1 MSNSFFYALG
11 HFIYRRRLWLII
23 SWLLCI
29 ALCLPSL
36 PNLMKPFNSSGF
48 ENFKSESFLA
58 MRDIEKNIGYQKN
71 RVLILFKK
79 TKTATSDQQFRKD
92 VDKALEGLNDI
103 PQKHEVI
110 IGPIQHHKNILA
122 ILAYKKPQNITSQQ
136 IDDIESKIHLTKRIK
151 MNLGGAD
158 VFIQS
163 INKQTQKDLFR
174 SDLVAAPVTIVT
186 LLLVFG
192 SIAAAFMPIV
202 VGASCTVMM
211 LAFLHQL
218 AYHVSLSIFTINI
231 ATLLGLCLSLDYA
244 LFIISRFRE
253 ELITG
258 ITPEEAIAR
267 TMFTA
272 GKAVF
277 FSGLAVFASLSA
289 LLIFPINILVSVG
302 IGGISAVLLAV
313 FGALTLLPAILSC
326 LKQQINWGTL
336 FKTKVK
342 ESSLWRLI
350 ANKVTHFP
358 YLFACL
364 GIIIL
369 TICSYPIKHIQLGIY
384 DYHILPDQSEGR
396 EFFNAFTQHYQEEE
410 MSPIM
415 VVVTTHSKLLN
426 DKNIKKVFRLTTRLK
441 NLDSV
446 EKVSGYLSWIP
457 KGKLAEYKMF
467 YTADKARLPDSVQ
480 QILTTS
486 TNKHTAVIYVQSQ
499 YKPESKQTKQ
509 LVRDIRDI
517 SIKGLD
523 IQVTGEPANNLDV
536 FDGIYRQM
544 PYAIAWIL
552 GITFIVLLIL
562 LKSLF
567 LPFKAITMNI
577 LSLLATYGSLV
588 FIFQEGHLHE
598 WLNFDPQGSLDISM
612 LVIIFCALFG
622 FSMDY
627 EVFLLTRIQ
636 ESYYRTHDN
645 NSSIVFGIEHSAK
658 IITSAAWIVIV
669 LCASFLV
676 ADVLMVKAF
685 GFGIAIA
692 IFLDAF
698 IIRIFLVPAIMTL
711 THKINWYIPQFLK
724 KVIGNHQFTE

>member
-1 MSNSFFYALG
+1 MPNTFFHALG
-11 HFIYRRRLWLII
+11 CFIYRRRSWVII

-29 ALCLPSL
+29 ALCVPSL

-48 ENFKSESFLA
+48 ENFKSESFVS
-58 MRDIEKNIGYQKN
+58 MRDTEKNIGYQKN
-71 RVLILFKK
+71 RILILFQKIK
-79 TKTATSDQQFRKD
+79 NSISDQQFRKD
-92 VDKALEGLNDI
+92 VDKSLKGLDDLSE
-103 PQKHEVI
+103 KHEVI
-110 IGPIQHHKNILA
+110 VGPVHHHKNILA
-122 ILAYKKPQNITSQQ
+122 ILAYKQAQNITSLQ
-136 IDDIESKIHLTKRIK
+136 IDDIESKINLTKRIK

-174 SDLVAAPVTIVT
+174 SDLVAAPVTIIT

-192 SIAAAFMPIV
+192 SITAAFMPIL
-202 VGASCTVMM
+202 VGASCTVIM

-253 ELITG
+253 ELIAHTS
-258 ITPEEAIAR
+258 IEEAIAR
-267 TMFTA
+267 TMTTA

-302 IGGISAVLLAV
+302 IGGLSAVLLAV

-336 FKTKVK
+336 FKIKVK
-342 ESSLWRLI
+342 ESTLWRRI
-350 ANKVTHFP
+350 ANQVTHFP

-364 GIIIL
+364 GIVML
-369 TICSYPIKHIQLGIY
+369 VICSYPIKHIQLGIY
-384 DYHILPDQSEGR
+384 DYHILPEQSEGR
-396 EFFNAFTQHYQEEE
+396 DFFKSFTKHYQEEE

-415 VVVTTHSKLLN
+415 VVVTTSSKLLN
-426 DKNIKKVFRLTTRLK
+426 ERNIKKVFRLVTKLK
-441 NLDSV
+441 NLESV

-457 KGKLAEYKMF
+457 RGKLTDYQMF
-467 YTADKARLPDSVQ
+467 YTGDKDRLPESVK

-486 TNKHTAVIYVQSQ
+486 TNKHTAVLYVQSQ

-509 LVRDIRDI
+509 LIREIRDI
-517 SIKGLD
+517 SIKGLT

-536 FDGIYRQM
+536 FDGIYQQM

-552 GITFIVLLIL
+552 GVTFIVLLIL

-567 LPFKAITMNI
+567 LPFKAISMNI

-636 ESYYRTHDN
+636 ECYYRTHDN
-645 NSSIVFGIEHSAK
+645 NSSIIFGIEHSAK

-724 KVIGNHQFTE
+724 KVIGNHQFVE